1 VNGGLIWNKKKM
13 NGNIMSDKEMFLA
26 YCNDQIELFKLDLYQ
41 QSAEDFRKRVEI
53 WKQIKKLQQE
63 LLQLMENDE
72 MHDNSFG
79 LIVIA
84 DQIKEC
90 DLHIIANQSDADRDE
105 KLAKLYNM
113 KNILDITH

>member
-1 VNGGLIWNKKKM
+1 M
-13 NGNIMSDKEMFLA
+13 NI
-26 YCNDQIELFKLDLYQ
+26 YQ

-53 WKQIKKLQQE
+53 WKQIKKLKQE

-84 DQIKEC
+84 DRIKEC
-90 DLHIIANQSDADRDE
+90 DLHIADSQKDADRDE
-105 KLAKLYNM
+105 KTGKIYSQFS
-113 KNILDITH
+113 